1 MLTAFPFSHD
11 LSQSPSQGSRLPL
24 HRCDRIP
31 ISNAPDRSMPCI
43 ILHIYTCAI
52 MCYYI
57 CAYIHSL
64 PTQDKQ
70 LVPSANNSLL
80 IHKDT
85 CVNTTCRSVIP
96 RISHAI
102 LTTPTRLFFSFAWC
116 VIHLPGRQWPCV
128 YHVYCYCYCCI

>member
-11 LSQSPSQGSRLPL
+11 LSQSPSKGSRFP
-24 HRCDRIP
+24 RCERTP
-31 ISNAPDRSMPCI
+31 ISNAHAM
-43 ILHIYTCAI
+43 HYFEYIYI
-52 MCYYI
+52 YI
-57 CAYIHSL
+57 YVLLCAYIHSL

-85 CVNTTCRSVIP
+85 CVNTTCGSVIP

-102 LTTPTRLFFSFAWC
+102 LTTPARLFFSFAWC

-128 YHVYCYCYCCI
+128 YHFINVIVMYSNSIS